1 MAARIIEH
9 GAPTGDGHS
18 MLCPD
23 KANDGSRR
31 DAGATKM
38 RRCRAKAR
46 RYINILGIANQRALS

>member
-31 DAGATKM
+31 DAGATK
-38 RRCRAKAR
+38 CEDAGLKPGAT
-46 RYINILGIANQRALS
+46 